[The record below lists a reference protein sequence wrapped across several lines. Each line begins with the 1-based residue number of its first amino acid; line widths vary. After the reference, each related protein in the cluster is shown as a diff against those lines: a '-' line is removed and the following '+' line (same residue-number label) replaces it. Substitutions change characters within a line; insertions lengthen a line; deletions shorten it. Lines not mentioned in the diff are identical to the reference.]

1 MMPAYPARLSAELPS
16 PAAANL
22 GRKASIALRTLV
34 SLLATGGHG
43 ISARHILVLD
53 EAGQLGNR
61 QGLRVLEISRATG
74 ARLIFLGDNKQTGA
88 IEQGKAY
95 WLLQQLGLPTSQL
108 QPALRQKT
116 DYTQDAAALP
126 PQGDSA
132 DSLAAPA
139 RVPPGTTP

>member
-43 ISARHILVLD
+43 ISDRHILVLD

-61 QGLRVLEISRATG
+61 QALRVLEISSATG
-74 ARLIFLGDNKQTGA
+74 ARLIFLGDHKQTRA
-88 IEQGKAY
+88 IEQGQAY

-108 QPALRQKT
+108 RQALRQKT
-116 DYTQDAAALP
+116 SSTQEAA
-126 PQGDSA
+126 D
-132 DSLAAPA
+132 LARKIGRAQ
-139 RVPPGTTP
+139 VSTPISNTH